1 MKYTQNSTNSLN
13 PKMGNLK
20 EFRKVRNERNSK
32 LLVDHKSK
40 NSHHSSTSLVELD
53 STLLNLG
60 ILIEGVPSVINES
73 ITEVTNE
80 LSGSLNILHDEDLE
94 ESNES
99 ENLKESRRR
108 DCGKSIE
115 SIRDVSES
123 GSIVGDCSGKT
134 DSSLLDK
141 VSYNSKHSNT
151 SVLKLDVTKT
161 IELSLVT
168 ISYKSKRIEESK
180 RSLCTKSIIE
190 SIKRGGGLCNL
201 GRCESN
207 SRCSKGGEDSKFH
220 DGFIFL

>member
-80 LSGSLNILHDEDLE
+80 LSSSDVLHYECLK

-99 ENLKESRRR
+99 KKLEESCIR
-108 DCGKSIE
+108 DCGKSSE

-180 RSLCTKSIIE
+180 RLLSSKSILE
-190 SIKRGGGLCNL
+190 SVKSSGGLCNL